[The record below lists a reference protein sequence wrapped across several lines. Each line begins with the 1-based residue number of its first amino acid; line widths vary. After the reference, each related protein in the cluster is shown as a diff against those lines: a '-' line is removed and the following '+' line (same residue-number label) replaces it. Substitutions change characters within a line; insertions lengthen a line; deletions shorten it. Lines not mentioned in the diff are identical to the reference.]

1 MFSVMP
7 VCSSGASQMN
17 MFEQV
22 HVAVVVWG
30 VAYKSIS
37 NQVVVKVDLT
47 FDSCSYWEQSLRTLA
62 GGN

>member
-1 MFSVMP
+1 MFSVMS

-30 VAYKSIS
+30 VAYI
-37 NQVVVKVDLT
+37 
-47 FDSCSYWEQSLRTLA
+47 Y
-62 GGN
+62 